1 MVELSSDA
9 LYQLYRRCAG
19 DIDEMLSCG
28 IPDMLSKDELL
39 KRAKDLEWPSR
50 LERDGVIVDFTKI
63 EVLKQRETQTVA
75 NLIQRL
81 DQVLLPSRKKQDADD
96 KTILNPVSAEF
107 ARLARL
113 RVEVGKYYQ
122 LLLGEP
128 TSRGEVAD
136 EDRRKRLEQLSPSE
150 LRDLLHVTRKMKDE
164 EAAKA
169 SMN

>member
-1 MVELSSDA
+1 MTELSNDA

-28 IPDMLSKDELL
+28 IPDMPSKEELL
-39 KRAKDLEWPSR
+39 KRAKDLGWPSR

-81 DQVLLPSRKKQDADD
+81 DQVLLPSKKKQDAKDN
-96 KTILNPVSAEF
+96 TVLEPISAEF

-113 RVEVGKYYQ
+113 RVDVGKYYQ

-128 TSRGEVAD
+128 TSRGETTD
-136 EDRRKRLEQLSPSE
+136 EERRKRLEGLTPKE
-150 LRDLLHVTRKMKDE
+150 LRDLLHTTRKMKE
-164 EAAKA
+164 EESAKA
-169 SMN
+169 SLN